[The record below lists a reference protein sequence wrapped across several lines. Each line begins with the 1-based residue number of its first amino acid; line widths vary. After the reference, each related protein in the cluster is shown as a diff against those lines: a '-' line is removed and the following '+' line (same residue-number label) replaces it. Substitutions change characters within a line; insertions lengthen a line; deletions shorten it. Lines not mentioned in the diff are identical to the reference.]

1 MFHLELGYL
10 LNLSVKKVV
19 LIIDTKEPLWV
30 VDVQEPIDLYI
41 QVIDLF
47 EQRIVIILEGIDY
60 FKNWWFHRF
69 LSLASIGF

>member
-1 MFHLELGYL
+1 MFHLELGCL

-19 LIIDTKEPLWV
+19 LIIETKELLWV

-47 EQRIVIILEGIDY
+47 EQRIAIILEGINY
-60 FKNWWFHRF
+60 LKN
-69 LSLASIGF
+69 

>member
-1 MFHLELGYL
+1 MNFWPKPIGMFHLELGYL

-60 FKNWWFHRF
+60 FKN
-69 LSLASIGF
+69 

>member
-1 MFHLELGYL
+1 
-10 LNLSVKKVV
+10 
-19 LIIDTKEPLWV
+19 
-30 VDVQEPIDLYI
+30 LYI

>member
-60 FKNWWFHRF
+60 FKN
-69 LSLASIGF
+69 